1 MNNKYKFIKYK
12 AVLFFA
18 TFMFLSMSALIMYLN
33 IKKTIDYKNGNIIKI
48 MANIDDITY
57 YQYGI
62 KKRDISYII
71 YSFEIDNSKY
81 YATNIYN
88 GIISMTNKNTE
99 KEIYYDKIN
108 NEIIELQNKSKI
120 FLSIFFF
127 VLGAIILIWAI
138 KLKQNNIH
146 TWNKL

>member
-1 MNNKYKFIKYK
+1 
-12 AVLFFA
+12 
-18 TFMFLSMSALIMYLN
+18 MSVLIMYLN
-33 IKKTIDYKNGNIIKI
+33 IKKTIDYKKGNIIKI
-48 MANIDDITY
+48 TANIDDITY

-62 KKRDISYII
+62 KKRDISYVI
-71 YSFEIDNSKY
+71 YSFEIDNNKY
-81 YATNIYN
+81 STTNIYN
-88 GIISMTNKNTE
+88 GIISMTNKNTR

-108 NEIIELQNKSKI
+108 NEITELQNKSKI

-127 VLGAIILIWAI
+127 VLGSIILIWAV